1 MLRRWSLKWGR
12 RCWWWPDQPR
22 VTSSGGLR
30 SRRRRCRCHR
40 NLRLVLGSVTM
51 ALIAHLTRVLACF
64 RPHVVTPW
72 ARRSAYLLAKW
83 AAFAPAPTLRVHYV
97 SRPGIAPLLASSSG
111 ISPSLHFARVDLAP
125 LGHACYDIE
134 KKGLLCDLICA
145 KSATDRHAHTS
156 TLIHIHT
163 HIRRRAY
170 KHEHKHNHA
179 RATD

>member
-1 MLRRWSLKWGR
+1 MNAIGKASRSNKLRYL
-12 RCWWWPDQPR
+12 
-22 VTSSGGLR
+22 VTY
-30 SRRRRCRCHR
+30 
-40 NLRLVLGSVTM
+40 N
-51 ALIAHLTRVLACF
+51 
-64 RPHVVTPW
+64 
-72 ARRSAYLLAKW
+72 
-83 AAFAPAPTLRVHYV
+83 TLE
-97 SRPGIAPLLASSSG
+97 GAWIAPLLASSSG